1 MASDFALNLKNDTD
15 YVLTT
20 SRWNA
25 DMDNAAAQDIAKLFK
40 DDMGVVLLGD
50 TLTSVWD
57 GVLLAVAANQAGSTD
72 GDAMRAAMAEGLDLD
87 PAVDPF
93 GLEGFI
99 YHETDR
105 TNSVRLS
112 FFSTQAAS
120 L

>member
-1 MASDFALNLKNDTD
+1 
-15 YVLTT
+15 
-20 SRWNA
+20 
-25 DMDNAAAQDIAKLFK
+25 MDNAAAQDIAKLFK

-93 GLEGFI
+93 GLEGYKYPEKNGQNEFGKAI
-99 YHETDR
+99 VLQYTGGELATVYPEGSAELMYPAKGWNER
-105 TNSVRLS
+105 
-112 FFSTQAAS
+112 
-120 L
+120 